1 MCFQLLVQPNDRL
14 HCSGSEDIERH
25 KLSNKVAPDM
35 SPVYVCERFCATNA
49 VQSSRVHLVGAA
61 SCQVQAA
68 RRRRERQTLAR
79 SRDAT
84 IASSPRSQ
92 GHSGPAFW
100 DHAASPKHDTGGAAA
115 AAEEA
120 VEGVDSTSAGR
131 HIDELLQ
138 QQLRSTTRTQPSAS
152 GARGE
157 DGAGLA
163 FMAKL
168 VHVQHKQHIAHDA
181 ATHQVL
187 LFCHRSATS

>member
-1 MCFQLLVQPNDRL
+1 MNGFVPT
-14 HCSGSEDIERH
+14 S
-25 KLSNKVAPDM
+25 
-35 SPVYVCERFCATNA
+35 A
-49 VQSSRVHLVGAA
+49 VQSSREHLVDAA

-68 RRRRERQTLAR
+68 RRRRERQALAR

-92 GHSGPAFW
+92 GDSGPAFW
-100 DHAASPKHDTGGAAA
+100 DHAASPQHDTGGAATA
-115 AAEEA
+115 AAQEA

-181 ATHQVL
+181 ATRQVL